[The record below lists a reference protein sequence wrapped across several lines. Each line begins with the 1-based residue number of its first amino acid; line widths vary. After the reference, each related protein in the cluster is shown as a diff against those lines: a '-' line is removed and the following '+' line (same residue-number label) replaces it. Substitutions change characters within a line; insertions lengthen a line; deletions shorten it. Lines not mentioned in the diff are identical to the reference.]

1 MDRIT
6 RDRMRKGEVR
16 MSQNPKTRSKFMKF
30 LQFPL
35 IRIFLGFL
43 VLGIAVAIAQM
54 GMDAMP
60 IPRTNLL
67 NIFSVSIAVMFVS
80 LVYYGFVRLV
90 ERRAVTE
97 LSLRNAP
104 GDLVIGMTISVI
116 IFTITIGVLWAFGF
130 YQVSGVNEWMTII
143 PGLVLAIFHGVYEEL
158 LIRGILFRIM
168 EESLGTWL
176 AMLISAMFFGA
187 LHLANPHATL
197 WGAVA
202 IAIEAGITLAA
213 AFVLTRRLWIPIGI
227 HFAWNFTQGF
237 FGVAVSGYDV
247 QGLVKATINGPDLL
261 SGGAFGVEAS
271 VIVVITSL
279 VVGIYFL
286 WRAWKKG
293 NFIKPFWRQL
303 HSDADSL

>member
-1 MDRIT
+1 
-6 RDRMRKGEVR
+6 
-16 MSQNPKTRSKFMKF
+16 MSQNSKTRSKFMKF

-35 IRIFLGFL
+35 IRIILGFL

-60 IPRTNLL
+60 ISKTNLL
-67 NIFSVSIAVMFVS
+67 NIFSVSIAVTFIS

-97 LSLRNAP
+97 LSFRYAP
-104 GDLVIGMTISVI
+104 GELAIGMTISVI
-116 IFTITIGVLWAFGF
+116 IFSITIGVLWVFGL
-130 YQVSGVNEWMTII
+130 YQVSGVNEWMTMI

-158 LIRGILFRIM
+158 LIRGILFRVM

-176 AMLISAMFFGA
+176 AMVISAMFFGA

-202 IAIEAGITLAA
+202 IAIEAGITLTA

-247 QGLVKATINGPDLL
+247 QGLFKATFKGPDLL

-271 VIVVITSL
+271 VIVVVTSL
-279 VVGIYFL
+279 VVGVYFL
-286 WRAWKKG
+286 WRAWEKE
-293 NFIKPFWRQL
+293 NFIQPFWRQQL
-303 HSDADSL
+303 SDADSL